1 MGGIIR
7 LVAVLKILKYTCK
20 LCLYC
25 VLANEYSLR
34 SQLFDPSRHHPRV
47 LPRTSSQPV
56 IISLSW
62 TTGNVA
68 GLDEINGKF
77 TLLGSLELDIWTP
90 DIYLGNKIGSD
101 FLASGVQKDLA
112 RIDHTGHVTII
123 HGGELSVFCSMD
135 PTNFPFDTQNC
146 MILFALK
153 VYSASEVRLEF
164 SDDPIR
170 SVSGGPLTLDHP
182 IWTITGFNTV
192 AYQYAPLAF
201 IKFCLYRKP
210 LYYSFT
216 MLGPSV
222 LLNCLTI
229 FAFLIP
235 HDQGEKLSCGMT
247 VFLAFVVFLVQ
258 VGDVIPTNSN
268 AVPML
273 GKYYLFSIVGS
284 AVMVIHTI
292 VHSFIIAKK
301 TSTSTSETRIEPF
314 CYKLEKH
321 CDMGLIGETTTS
333 KNCSFRKF
341 RFIVGNL
348 LKRYGLKIFNVLC
361 FLSSLLMVS
370 IAFAVLVTT
379 NSSCISSS

>member
-1 MGGIIR
+1 M
-7 LVAVLKILKYTCK
+7 
-20 LCLYC
+20 
-25 VLANEYSLR
+25 LANEYSLR

-56 IISLSW
+56 IISLTW

-68 GLDEINGKF
+68 GLDEIDGKF
-77 TLLGSLELDIWTP
+77 TLLGSLELKWKDDLLSWDPDQYNVSSIVVSGQDIWTP

-123 HGGELSVFCSMD
+123 HAGELSVFCSMD
-135 PTNFPFDTQNC
+135 PTDFPFDTQNC

-153 VYSASEVRLEF
+153 VYSASEVRLVF

-301 TSTSTSETRIEPF
+301 TNTSTSETRIEPF
-314 CYKLEKH
+314 SYKLEKH

-341 RFIVGNL
+341 RFVGDH
-348 LKRYGLKIFNVLC
+348 LKRYGLKIFNVIC

>member
-1 MGGIIR
+1 MKKKHT
-7 LVAVLKILKYTCK
+7 VN
-20 LCLYC
+20 LYGF
-25 VLANEYSLR
+25 R
-34 SQLFDPSRHHPRV
+34 
-47 LPRTSSQPV
+47 
-56 IISLSW
+56 
-62 TTGNVA
+62 
-68 GLDEINGKF
+68 
-77 TLLGSLELDIWTP
+77 
-90 DIYLGNKIGSD
+90 IGSD

-112 RIDHTGHVTII
+112 RIDHTGHVTVV
-123 HGGELSVFCSMD
+123 HAGELSVFCSMD

-146 MILFALK
+146 MIIFALK

-164 SDDPIR
+164 SDNPIR

-182 IWTITGFNTV
+182 IWTITSFNTV
-192 AYQYAPLAF
+192 AYQYVPLAF

-273 GKYYLFSIVGS
+273 GKIMNGFSIQEY
-284 AVMVIHTI
+284 VMHM
-292 VHSFIIAKK
+292 IA
-301 TSTSTSETRIEPF
+301 
-314 CYKLEKH
+314 
-321 CDMGLIGETTTS
+321 
-333 KNCSFRKF
+333 
-341 RFIVGNL
+341 
-348 LKRYGLKIFNVLC
+348 
-361 FLSSLLMVS
+361 
-370 IAFAVLVTT
+370 
-379 NSSCISSS
+379 